1 MDNLTEKLMQI
12 LGNKQNFD
20 KIKNLTGLLS
30 FSEGNDEKS
39 NQKTSENSSPTDG
52 IPIDAMAKVM
62 KIMPLLSSVNKEDEN
77 AKFLKALRPHLK
89 NKRQKKLD
97 EAIKMM
103 QIFKILPILKEQD
116 IFQF

>member
-1 MDNLTEKLMQI
+1 MQMM
-12 LGNKQNFD
+12 GNKDSLD
-20 KIKNLTGLLS
+20 KIKSLTGLLS
-30 FSEGNDEKS
+30 LQSNNDENL
-39 NQKTSENSSPTDG
+39 NQKASDNSSPIEN
-52 IPIDAMAKVM
+52 IPVDAMAKVM

-77 AKFLKALRPHLK
+77 TKFLKALRPHLK
-89 NKRQKKLD
+89 DKRQKKLD